1 MISNDIILKSFTI
14 FADKSAQDAKLEHSN
29 TYRFGNF
36 ATIQLQSPNQIM
48 PQQIWNKEPH
58 IKIAK
63 FYFSLNATILAPIPQ
78 NGQTYSNNSSAKA
91 DELFECV

>member
-1 MISNDIILKSFTI
+1 MPNLNIPILT
-14 FADKSAQDAKLEHSN
+14 DLEI
-29 TYRFGNF
+29 F
-36 ATIQLQSPNQIM
+36 ATIELQSPNQIM